1 MGLRD
6 YLKQAKESMAAG
18 MRGEGPS
25 AEALASLTPEQRA
38 AYDARMAE
46 VAAAVGGVQAQHE
59 QLVADHDERVAA
71 RPLQGPAGE
80 WLYGPATYPGADP
93 SELAGATV
101 QEVLRGE
108 LGRLRDQAADVAAD
122 PLGLTPH

>member
-59 QLVADHDERVAA
+59 QLVAVDEW
-71 RPLQGPAGE
+71 Q
-80 WLYGPATYPGADP
+80 
-93 SELAGATV
+93 
-101 QEVLRGE
+101 
-108 LGRLRDQAADVAAD
+108 
-122 PLGLTPH
+122 PLGVGQDELDSICKSR